1 MIETMCETLNTR
13 NYGAAV
19 MANLEGAFDTI
30 WRKGKV
36 CFINFTKQVLKAYS

>member
-19 MANLEGAFDTI
+19 MELLILSGE
-30 WRKGKV
+30 KV
-36 CFINFTKQVLKAYS
+36 RFVL